1 MGQKI
6 AVAII
11 HGIGKTPP
19 DFADKMIHDLRGK
32 FGEEGAETTDLVIKP
47 VYWSPIIQG
56 VEDVLARRVKE
67 GGPQGFGALR
77 DFMVSFAGDA
87 IAYQPAPHERDVYD
101 KIHQVVAITLRSL
114 AEEAG
119 PSAPLC
125 VISHSLGTIIASNFF
140 YDLQTHSR
148 RKIISDPVMASMGDS
163 PLDRGE
169 TLTLFYTLGSPI
181 ALWSLR
187 YTDFGTPLRVPAP
200 TLEKHWPA
208 LEGEWINYF
217 DKNDVIAYPLK
228 TVNGS
233 YATAVKEDRAVSVGN
248 IFTTLT
254 PFCHTAYWTDR
265 DVTSPIAKSL
275 AVLWQ
280 KLNSVTLS
288 K

>member
-19 DFADKMIHDLRGK
+19 DFADEMITDLHDR
-32 FGEEGAETTDLVIKP
+32 FGEENAEGKDLVIKP
-47 VYWSPIIQG
+47 VYWSPLMQG

-77 DFMVSFAGDA
+77 DFMISFAGDA
-87 IAYQPAPHERDVYD
+87 IAYQPAPRERDVYD
-101 KIHQVVAITLRSL
+101 KIHQAVAKTLRSL

-125 VISHSLGTIIASNFF
+125 IISHSLGTIIASNFF
-140 YDLQTHSR
+140 YDLQTHAR

-169 TLTLFYTLGSPI
+169 TLSLFYTLGSPL

-187 YTDFGTPLRVPAP
+187 YADFGAPLTVPAP
-200 TLEKHWPA
+200 ALGIHWPG
-208 LEGEWINYF
+208 LRGEWINYF

-228 TVNGS
+228 TINEA
-233 YATAVKEDRAVSVGN
+233 YAAAVKEDRAVSVGN
-248 IFTTLT
+248 IFTALT

-265 DVTSPIAKSL
+265 DVTFPLAKALANLWRKVNSPI
-275 AVLWQ
+275 
-280 KLNSVTLS
+280 TTE
-288 K
+288 